1 MQPFLLLLKNVMSH
15 IIIVIIVGAI
25 AGWLAGMIVD
35 SDSQSFLLDVV
46 IGIVGGYI
54 SYNYIFHHHVPTISG
69 YYWVDITLI
78 STVGA
83 VILALII
90 KLIRRMARR

>member
-1 MQPFLLLLKNVMSH
+1 MPHLLV
-15 IIIVIIVGAI
+15 IIIVGAI

-35 SDSQSFLLDVV
+35 SDSHSLLLDII

-54 SYNYIFHHHVPTISG
+54 GYRLFGGMLSFTGYHYIDLTI
-69 YYWVDITLI
+69 T
-78 STVGA
+78 STAGA

-90 KLIRRMARR
+90 KLIRKISSR